1 MAVRLARW
9 SLLLLALGLCGT
21 ALGVFELWRM
31 YRHDIPQVLS
41 AHDYRPNLKSRVYA
55 ENGELIAEFGVDDRM
70 LTPLDQIPPRVIDAF
85 VAAEDKHFYSHFG
98 IDIRGI
104 ISSVI
109 QVALRKRNALRGA
122 STLTQ
127 QLAKGL
133 LVKKEG
139 YAQGTARTFSRKI
152 KEALLALK
160 LERHLTKQE
169 ILYMYLNE
177 VYLGH
182 GSYGVAAAAHNYFR
196 KELKDLSLGQIAVL
210 AGLPQAPSRFS
221 PQNNLKAALTR
232 QAYVLS
238 RMEEDGFIN
247 STEHKQA
254 LADSKNLAVFAR
266 EDSFLTKA
274 PYFSEHIRR
283 QLLQQFSQE
292 TLYEQG
298 LNIYTTLDIDREIN
312 MQKAL
317 KAGLIEIDKRQGF
330 LGPIYRPT
338 SADEIKRA
346 HVIMT
351 EINKKNLF
359 ELNQDFS
366 LAQVSHTDLSV
377 QAVFINTHEGLGVI
391 PLAGM
396 YWARRRDPTR
406 HFESSRLSSVGG
418 VLKPGDIILVKKQP
432 EESFR
437 KVAQQAALV
446 ASFDKLLA
454 HNNYELYSLEQEPAI
469 EGAMLAIEP
478 ETGYVNAMNGGYSFA
493 RSEFNR
499 AYQACRQPGSVFKP
513 VVYSAALALKKYT
526 PATMILDAPLTF
538 RDGSESAWKP
548 KNIGQ
553 RYKGEV
559 TVHEAVMNSMNVP
572 TINVM
577 ADVGTKAVVDWA
589 AKLGISSKL
598 KQELGTGIGSSCI
611 TPWELAKVFMVMANL
626 GEVIEPIFVKEI
638 KDRDQKRLSFNAHFL
653 DPWINRSDRL
663 AQAISN
669 IKTQK
674 PRVMTPEDSYTMHYL
689 LTEAASRGTGQRTRI
704 LGRTIAG
711 KTGTTNDS
719 FDTWFAGYAKSLLSV
734 VWIGSDSMDMPL
746 GIYEQGG
753 RTAVPLFN
761 AFMGPSLK
769 SLPKEDWEMP
779 KSMCLARIDSLSG
792 LRLESDHPQSF
803 LAPFRCGEEPKLKA
817 EATGPNSEAALQ
829 LMGAY

>member
-1 MAVRLARW
+1 VARW
-9 SLLLLALGLCGT
+9 SLLLVALGLG
-21 ALGVFELWRM
+21 AAAFGGFQLWHM

-41 AHDYRPNLKSRVYA
+41 ADAYRPALKSRVFA
-55 ENGELIAEFGVDDRM
+55 ENGELIAEFGVDDRII
-70 LTPLDQIPPRVIDAF
+70 TPLDQIPPLVIKAF
-85 VAAEDKHFYSHFG
+85 IAAEDKHFYSHFG
-98 IDIRGI
+98 IDLRGI
-104 ISSVI
+104 LSSVI
-109 QVALRKRNALRGA
+109 QVALVQRNTLRGA

-160 LERHLTKQE
+160 LERHLSKEE

-196 KELKDLSLGQIAVL
+196 KELKDLSLGQIAIL

-221 PQNNLKAALTR
+221 PQNNFKAALTR
-232 QAYVLS
+232 QSYVLS
-238 RMEEDGFIN
+238 RMQEDGFI
-247 STEHKQA
+247 SAQEYKQA
-254 LADSKNLAVFAR
+254 LTDNKKLEVFPR

-283 QLLQQFSQE
+283 QLLQIFDQE
-292 TLYEQG
+292 TVYEKG
-298 LNIYTTLDIDREIN
+298 LNIYTTLDLDRETN

-317 KAGLIEIDKRQGF
+317 RSGLLEIDKRQGF
-330 LGPIYRPT
+330 LGPVFRP
-338 SADEIKRA
+338 SDAQEKNRA
-346 HVIMT
+346 YKAMI
-351 EINKKNLF
+351 EINQKNL
-359 ELNQDFS
+359 LNLDINLS
-366 LAQVSHTDLSV
+366 LAQVKNIDLNL
-377 QAVFINTHEGLGVI
+377 QAIFVTTNQETGVI

-396 YWARRRDPTR
+396 YWARKREPTR
-406 HFESSRLSSVGG
+406 HYEYSRLRSVEG
-418 VLKPGDIILVKKQP
+418 VLRPGDIILVKKQRQ
-432 EESFR
+432 ESII
-437 KVAQQAALV
+437 KMAKEAGLS
-446 ASFDKLLA
+446 ASFEGLRS
-454 HNNYELYSLEQEPAI
+454 HNTYSLYSLEQEPAI
-469 EGAMLAIEP
+469 EGAMLALEP
-478 ETGYVNAMNGGYSFA
+478 GSGYVNAMNGGYSFE

-526 PATMILDAPLTF
+526 PATMVLDAPLTF
-538 RDGSESAWKP
+538 RDGSESSWKP

-559 TVHEAVMNSMNVP
+559 TVHDAVMNSMNVP

-577 ADVGTKAVVDWA
+577 ADVGTKAVIDWA

-598 KQELGTGIGSSCI
+598 KAELGTGIGSSCI

-626 GEVIEPIFVKEI
+626 GEVIEPVFIKEVT
-638 KDRDQKRLSFNAHFL
+638 DRDQKRLSFNAHYS
-653 DPWINRSDRL
+653 DPWISRGDRL
-663 AQAISN
+663 AQAVNNFMS
-669 IKTQK
+669 
-674 PRVMTPEDSYTMHYL
+674 PPRRVMTAEDSYTMHYL
-689 LTEAASRGTGQRTRI
+689 LTEAAGAGTGQRTRA
-704 LGRTIAG
+704 LGRVIAG

-719 FDTWFAGYAKSLLSV
+719 YDTWFAGYAKNLLSV

-746 GIYEQGG
+746 GVYEQGG

-761 AFMGPSLK
+761 AFMAPSLRA
-769 SLPKEDWEMP
+769 LPKESWDMP
-779 KSMCLARIDSLSG
+779 KSMCLAHIDAQSG
-792 LRLESDHPQSF
+792 LRLESEQPQSF
-803 LAPFRCGEEPKLKA
+803 LAPFRCGEEPRFKSQVA
-817 EATGPNSEAALQ
+817 NANSEQAMQ

>member
-9 SLLLLALGLCGT
+9 SLLLLALSLVGT

-31 YRHDIPQVLS
+31 YRQDIPQVLS
-41 AHDYRPNLKSRVYA
+41 AQDYRPSLKSRVFA
-55 ENGELIAEFGVDDRM
+55 ENGELIAEFGVDDRI
-70 LTPLDQIPPRVIDAF
+70 LTPLDQIPPRVIEAF
-85 VAAEDKHFYSHFG
+85 IAAEDKHFYSHFG
-98 IDIRGI
+98 IDFRGI
-104 ISSVI
+104 VSSVA
-109 QVALRKRNALRGA
+109 QVALKKRQALRGA

-152 KEALLALK
+152 KEALLAFK

-196 KELKDLSLGQIAVL
+196 KELQNLSLGQIAVL
-210 AGLPQAPSRFS
+210 AGLPQAPTRFS
-221 PQNNLKAALTR
+221 PQNNLKAALAR
-232 QAYVLS
+232 QAYVLA
-238 RMEEDGFIN
+238 RMEEDGFI
-247 STEHKQA
+247 STAEHKEA
-254 LADSKNLAVFAR
+254 LINNNRLAVFPR

-283 QLLQQFSQE
+283 ALLQQYDQE

-317 KAGLIEIDKRQGF
+317 KNNLIDIDKRQGF
-330 LGPIYRPT
+330 LGPIFRPT
-338 SADEIKRA
+338 SQEEVLRA
-346 HVIMT
+346 QKIMGDV
-351 EINKKNLF
+351 NKKNLF
-359 ELNQDFS
+359 NLNHGFS
-366 LAQVSHTDLSV
+366 LAQVTDLDVSV
-377 QAVFINTHEGLGVI
+377 QAVFITTHEGVGVI

-406 HFESSRLSSVGG
+406 HFESSRLSSVSG
-418 VLKPGDIILVKKQP
+418 VLKPGDIILVKKQQ
-432 EESFR
+432 EENLR
-437 KVAQQAALV
+437 KTAKTL
-446 ASFDKLLA
+446 KLLPSFERLLTY
-454 HNNYELYSLEQEPAI
+454 NNYTLYSLEQEPAI
-469 EGAMLAIEP
+469 EGSMIALEP
-478 ETGYVNAMNGGYSFA
+478 NSGYVNAMNGGYSFE

-526 PATMILDAPLTF
+526 PATMVLDAPLTF
-538 RDGSESAWKP
+538 RDGSESSWKP

-559 TVHEAVMNSMNVP
+559 TVREAVMNSMNVP

-577 ADVGTKAVVDWA
+577 ADVGTKTVIDWA
-589 AKLGISSKL
+589 MKLGINSKL
-598 KQELGTGIGSSCI
+598 KAELGTGIGSSCI

-626 GEVIEPIFVKEI
+626 GEVVEPIFIKEI
-638 KDRDQKRLSFNAHFL
+638 KDRDKKRLSFNAHFS
-653 DPWINRSDRL
+653 DPWISRHLRFSLLVTNF
-663 AQAISN
+663 
-669 IKTQK
+669 KTPK
-674 PRVMTPEDSYTMHYL
+674 TRVMTTEDSYTMHYL
-689 LTEAASRGTGQRTRI
+689 LTEAASVGTGAGTRV
-704 LGRTIAG
+704 LGRRIAG

-734 VWIGSDSMDMPL
+734 VWIGSDTMDMPL
-746 GIYEQGG
+746 GVYEQGG
-753 RTAVPLFN
+753 RTAVPVFN
-761 AFMGPSLK
+761 AFMAPSLRHVPHEDWA
-769 SLPKEDWEMP
+769 LPKT
-779 KSMCLARIDSLSG
+779 MCLARIDSQSG
-792 LRLESDHPQSF
+792 LRLESEQPQSF
-803 LAPFRCGEEPKLKA
+803 VAPFRCGEEPKLKA
-817 EATGPNSEAALQ
+817 EATDANSEQARQ
-829 LMGAY
+829 LMGAF